1 MSAMKEENT
10 SNDKFQLLAIKT
22 ERNRAAFY
30 LKQYL
35 FYLLNKTAKFHI
47 VLIMFKDKHQ
57 MVSTIKVGYKTQRVR
72 TFNTYGT
79 KQLPCP
85 FDSKNFFFNQ

>member
-30 LKQYL
+30 
-35 FYLLNKTAKFHI
+35 
-47 VLIMFKDKHQ
+47 
-57 MVSTIKVGYKTQRVR
+57 
-72 TFNTYGT
+72 
-79 KQLPCP
+79 
-85 FDSKNFFFNQ
+85 